1 MIALAALLLATAF
14 PSASPTAWMR
24 PESFHLA
31 IGMPRAEALKAVDS
45 YKPKTT
51 DDEASFDYTESR
63 GVTLQF
69 RRDRLH
75 AVRFEY
81 FAFLQQVRL
90 AFDDEKSYLHNAY
103 GAARKSTPSLVLYD
117 DRLPNVM
124 AVLSADPKSDQGQK
138 GIGMLVVRYY
148 DPVEVKEG
156 DQGRR

>member
-1 MIALAALLLATAF
+1 MIVLVALLLATPM
-14 PSASPTAWMR
+14 PSATETAWMR

-31 IGMPRAEALKAVDS
+31 IGMPRGDALKVVES
-45 YKPKTT
+45 YKPKVKE
-51 DDEASFDYTESR
+51 DEATFDYTESR

-69 RRDRLH
+69 RRDRLK

-81 FAFLQQVRL
+81 FGFLHQARE
-90 AFDDEKSYLHNAY
+90 AFDEEKSYLKGAY
-103 GAARKSTPSLVLYD
+103 GEAKKSSPSLVLYD

-148 DPVEVKEG
+148 DPVTVKEG
-156 DQGRR
+156 R